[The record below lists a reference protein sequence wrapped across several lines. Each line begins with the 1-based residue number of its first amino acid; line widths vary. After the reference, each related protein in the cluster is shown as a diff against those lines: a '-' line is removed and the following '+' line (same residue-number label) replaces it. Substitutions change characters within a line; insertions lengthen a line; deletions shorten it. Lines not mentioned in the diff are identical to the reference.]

1 MSEMSTERSL
11 YVRVH
16 RKTQVCPQRI
26 PVQGDGQAHED
37 GRGEEAGG
45 ITVRVDYFDIHG
57 ILLLFRVFKCIL

>member
-11 YVRVH
+11 HVRVH

-37 GRGEEAGG
+37 GRGEEAG
-45 ITVRVDYFDIHG
+45 
-57 ILLLFRVFKCIL
+57 

>member
-37 GRGEEAGG
+37 GRGEEAG
-45 ITVRVDYFDIHG
+45 
-57 ILLLFRVFKCIL
+57 